1 MLSTPDLS
9 PYCYV
14 IGVYTYFMAEIN
26 SRKTGKLPSDIEG
39 QSRVEI
45 GALCR
50 LRRFAE
56 RLTFHPNHQPRS
68 STFHAMPPRSTDITG
83 TTEEDHRQHSYPPIR
98 PKVSPTTASMASVRS
113 YSTTTGSTVV
123 PLRPAVK
130 DYAWGIRGL
139 DSRVARFALE
149 SGIIDEVDPDTPY
162 AELWIGTHEK
172 VRLLCHIFCLH
183 SGIT

>member
-1 MLSTPDLS
+1 MPL
-9 PYCYV
+9 
-14 IGVYTYFMAEIN
+14 
-26 SRKTGKLPSDIEG
+26 K
-39 QSRVEI
+39 
-45 GALCR
+45 
-50 LRRFAE
+50 
-56 RLTFHPNHQPRS
+56 RLTFHPNPPTQVPPTQP
-68 STFHAMPPRSTDITG
+68 MPPRSTDITG

-98 PKVSPTTASMASVRS
+98 PKVSPTTDSMASVRS

-162 AELWIGTHEK
+162 AELWIGTHQK

-183 SGIT
+183 SGITCKLRN

>member
-1 MLSTPDLS
+1 
-9 PYCYV
+9 
-14 IGVYTYFMAEIN
+14 
-26 SRKTGKLPSDIEG
+26 
-39 QSRVEI
+39 
-45 GALCR
+45 
-50 LRRFAE
+50 
-56 RLTFHPNHQPRS
+56 
-68 STFHAMPPRSTDITG
+68 
-83 TTEEDHRQHSYPPIR
+83 
-98 PKVSPTTASMASVRS
+98 MASVRS
-113 YSTTTGSTVV
+113 YSTTTGNTVV

-183 SGIT
+183 SGITCKLRN

>member
-1 MLSTPDLS
+1 
-9 PYCYV
+9 
-14 IGVYTYFMAEIN
+14 
-26 SRKTGKLPSDIEG
+26 
-39 QSRVEI
+39 
-45 GALCR
+45 
-50 LRRFAE
+50 
-56 RLTFHPNHQPRS
+56 
-68 STFHAMPPRSTDITG
+68 MPPRSTDITG

-98 PKVSPTTASMASVRS
+98 PKVSPKTASMASVRS
-113 YSTTTGSTVV
+113 YSTTTGNTVV

-172 VRLLCHIFCLH
+172 VRLLCHIILH
-183 SGIT
+183 SGA

>member
-1 MLSTPDLS
+1 
-9 PYCYV
+9 
-14 IGVYTYFMAEIN
+14 MAEIN

-50 LRRFAE
+50 LCPS
-56 RLTFHPNHQPRS
+56 PNASLFTRTQPTPPGHQPF
-68 STFHAMPPRSTDITG
+68 TQMPPHSTDITG
-83 TTEEDHRQHSYPPIR
+83 TTEEDHRQHSYPPIL

-113 YSTTTGSTVV
+113 YSTTTGNTVV

-172 VRLLCHIFCLH
+172 VRLLCHIILH
-183 SGIT
+183 SGA